1 MSTMADEDPTRAISN
16 AFARIRAATQAT
28 KRLLEDPRDVA
39 ILEALEETI
48 DEEGAIVDR
57 ALTACRATSH
67 A

>member
-1 MSTMADEDPTRAISN
+1 MSTLADEDPTRAIAN

-39 ILEALEETI
+39 VFEALEETI